1 VCAHRAIAQH
11 SYSAG
16 VGRHRPAYR
25 RASPAGYLDAEIQ
38 VRVRV
43 RDLLQGDPGAGGD
56 LGGLAVDGVRPGQ
69 PGRAQNDFAM
79 EWHAAAD
86 EAGVPALRHDGH
98 PGVGAQGQHRRD
110 LIGIAWPHHGRR
122 LALEAP
128 RPANGEAGCRV
139 TRQDMLLTHDAGKGP
154 QDRARKRFHVG
165 RSVEE
170 VGGLRGG
177 QCPV

>member
-1 VCAHRAIAQH
+1 
-11 SYSAG
+11 
-16 VGRHRPAYR
+16 
-25 RASPAGYLDAEIQ
+25 
-38 VRVRV
+38 
-43 RDLLQGDPGAGGD
+43 
-56 LGGLAVDGVRPGQ
+56 
-69 PGRAQNDFAM
+69 M
-79 EWHAAAD
+79 ERHAAAD

-98 PGVGAQGQHRRD
+98 PGVGAQGQNRRD

-122 LALEAP
+122 LALEVSSP
-128 RPANGEAGCRV
+128 VNGEAGGRV

-165 RSVEE
+165 RSVDEE